1 MQNPFDI
8 IISRHRTEKAG
19 VLENLAQA
27 KGNPSLVAC
36 DQSQYVFIVHPSASK
51 PTIARAVESIY
62 SGVKVTSVNTIK
74 VKRKPKRRT
83 KHGRGMASSY
93 KKAIVTL
100 ASGNQ
105 LND

>member
-1 MQNPFDI
+1 MHHPFDI

-27 KGNPSLVAC
+27 KGNPSLAAC
-36 DQSQYVFIVHPSASK
+36 DQPQYVFIVHSTASK
-51 PTIARAVESIY
+51 PMIARAVESIY

-83 KHGRGMASSY
+83 KHGRGMAAGF